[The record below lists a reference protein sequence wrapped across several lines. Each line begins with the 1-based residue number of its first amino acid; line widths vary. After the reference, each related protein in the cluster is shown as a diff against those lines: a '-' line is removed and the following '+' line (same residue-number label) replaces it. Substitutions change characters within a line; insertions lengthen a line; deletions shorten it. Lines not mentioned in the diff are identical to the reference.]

1 MGLNPPA
8 AGLRRINYDAR
19 SAAKVQIT
27 VQPGDTL
34 DVSADVA
41 DQLLR
46 SSPQF
51 KDADT
56 STSKDAAAGEPPAGP
71 GSSEADEDVDAGDE
85 PAPKRRAAAKR
96 G

>member
-1 MGLNPPA
+1 MGLNTPA

-19 SAAKVQIT
+19 SAAKVQIV

-34 DVSADVA
+34 DVSDAVA

-51 KDADT
+51 KDAAT
-56 STSKDAAAGEPPAGP
+56 PPSKGAIADEAPTDPHAELD
-71 GSSEADEDVDAGDE
+71 EADVSGGE
-85 PAPKRRAAAKR
+85 PAPKRRTAARK